1 MKRYG
6 MIGLLIGAALGLQGS
21 TPAQGQEDSRPRR
34 QLQAEC
40 RFAPLGPAAV
50 RLDVDYELQTTLD
63 RSLSLRARARTA
75 AGFDEEHFRSSI
87 APAEAG
93 AQTAQIVLSFTGT
106 APVEVVDVWVEL
118 LVEGRDHPRASKA
131 FEFRRTFPLDAEG
144 ASTPPDTSLAP
155 PTPIAGGEDLEGV
168 LRLIAQARAKE
179 PPAEGEQ
186 EAPRVLRGWSV
197 RKIAADTV
205 EVCASCDT
213 SHVSRGRVV
222 VGAALLTR
230 LPSAPDLAPVLMPD
244 TRPAAALMPTDTD
257 GWTGTLLLAYPHR
270 LAARAAGVRV
280 VVLDWDSRAVLDL
293 EDVPHRMALAPAP
306 EPGTEEQEQPTVAP
320 GPETA
325 PGEPEPGRPS
335 IGPTAPEARANG
347 AEELLKLPAADL
359 GSRGSL
365 AQPGDH
371 RTGIIKLWAVRQ
383 LEHNLVEVQVLCKSP
398 GEQGGTLTVTGA
410 LLSSL
415 PVDPLSPPAL
425 FPGTASASATV
436 ELEDGQAPAVLCFPY
451 LGKEEATV
459 AGVRLVVTAPGQ
471 QGALDVLDTQRAM
484 TLSQPQAGGNP

>member
-1 MKRYG
+1 MRRYG
-6 MIGLLIGAALGLQGS
+6 MIGLLTGAVLVLHGS
-21 TPAQGQEDSRPRR
+21 SPAQGQEESRPRR

-40 RFAPLGPAAV
+40 RFTPLGPAAV
-50 RLDVDYELQTTLD
+50 RLDVDYELQTTRD

-75 AGFDEEHFRSSI
+75 AGFDEEHFRSSA

-93 AQTAQIVLSFTGT
+93 THTAQIVLSFTGS
-106 APVEVVDVWVEL
+106 APVEVVDVWVEVL
-118 LVEGRDHPRASKA
+118 AEGRDRPRASKA
-131 FEFRRTFPLDAEG
+131 FAFRRTFPLDVEAS
-144 ASTPPDTSLAP
+144 STPPETSSAP
-155 PTPIAGGEDLEGV
+155 PTAVDSAKDLEGV
-168 LRLIAQARAKE
+168 LRLIAEARARE
-179 PPAEGEQ
+179 PAGEGEQ

-197 RKIAADTV
+197 RRIAVDTV

-213 SHVSRGRVV
+213 SHVSRGRVL

-244 TRPAAALMPTDTD
+244 TRPAAALMPADTD

-293 EDVPHRMALAPAP
+293 EDIPHRMTLAPAAEADP
-306 EPGTEEQEQPTVAP
+306 EEGQQPAVAP
-320 GPETA
+320 GSAA
-325 PGEPEPGRPS
+325 PPRDPEPGRPR
-335 IGPTAPEARANG
+335 IGPTAPDARANG
-347 AEELLKLPAADL
+347 AEKLLTLPAADL
-359 GSRGSL
+359 GSSRSL

-371 RTGIIKLWAVRQ
+371 RAGIIKFWAVRQ

-398 GEQGGTLTVTGA
+398 GEQVGTLTVTGA

-415 PVDPLSPPAL
+415 PVDPLAPPAL
-425 FPGTASASATV
+425 FGGTAAASSTV
-436 ELEDGQAPAVLCFPY
+436 ELADGQATAVLCFPY
-451 LGKEEATV
+451 LATEEAAV

-471 QGALDVLDTQRAM
+471 QGALDVLDTERAM
-484 TLSQPQAGGNP
+484 TLCQPQAEDEP